1 MTSGQDIGR
10 LARSLFPGGRPG
22 WIMGDTDEDSAAR
35 TQQVISEGADVVF
48 EAAFLVDGL
57 YVRVDVLERGD
68 KGGWNLIE
76 VKSSTSFK
84 KEQAADVWFQMYVLG
99 LAGVQLD
106 SVEVMLCNAEYVL
119 DGELDLSQF
128 FRRQNVEKEFKKT
141 AEGFQTK
148 VGELYDV
155 LTLDSEPD
163 ALCLPYC
170 KDCLFKNYCWPEL
183 DSNDVMYLP
192 SLRPD
197 KVRKFREDGIQFIR
211 DLPDEVELTTH
222 QARMRDVIRFDRP
235 YISEGLN
242 DALDAVKFPAAF
254 VDFETYMPGIPKIQG
269 TRPFQILP
277 VQWSCHIVEA
287 DGTERH
293 FEFLHDS
300 QEDPRALFAESL
312 WNALQG
318 AESIIHY
325 SPFEITQIR
334 SLKEQ
339 GIRFGDELFEIF
351 DAKKVDLEKIIKEH
365 VMLRAFEGKTSIK
378 KTLPALVPNMGY
390 SGLAVQNGDAAVAE
404 FERMI
409 YGELTPIARAES
421 RANLLEYC
429 KLDTK
434 AMVEIY
440 AALRRLKP

>member
-1 MTSGQDIGR
+1 MSAGQDIGK
-10 LARSLFPGGRPG
+10 LARQLFPEGRFG
-22 WIMGDTDEDSAAR
+22 TEFGDTDEISAAR
-35 TQQVISEGADVVF
+35 TQQLINEGAPAIF

-57 YVRVDVLERGD
+57 YVRVDILEKGSA
-68 KGGWNLIE
+68 GGWNLIE

-84 KEQAADVWFQMYVLG
+84 KEQAADVWFQMHVLG
-99 LAGVQLD
+99 LAGIKLE
-106 SVEVMLCNAEYVL
+106 SVEVMLCNSDYVL
-119 DGELDLSQF
+119 DGELDLKQF
-128 FRRQNVEKEFKKT
+128 FRRQNVANEFKKT
-141 AEGFQTK
+141 AEAFLAR

-155 LTLDSEPD
+155 LTLADQPE
-163 ALCLPYC
+163 ALCLPTC
-170 KDCLFKNYCWPEL
+170 KDCLFKQYCWPEL

-192 SLRPD
+192 SLRGD

-211 DLPDEVELTTH
+211 DLPDDVELTVQ

-235 YISEGLN
+235 YISEDLGQ
-242 DALDAVKFPAAF
+242 ALGAVKFPAAF

-277 VQWSCHIVEA
+277 VQWSCHIVQA
-287 DGTERH
+287 DGAEEH

-300 QEDPRALFAESL
+300 QEDPRSLFASSL

-318 AESIIHY
+318 VESIIHY

-334 SLKEQ
+334 ALKEQ
-339 GIRFGDELFEIF
+339 GIQFGQELFELF

-365 VMLRAFEGKTSIK
+365 VMLREFEGKTSIK

-390 SGLAVQNGDAAVAE
+390 DGLAVQNGDAAVVE

-409 YGELTPIARAES
+409 YGNLTPEERAKS
-421 RANLLEYC
+421 RSDLLEYC

-440 AALRRLKP
+440 AALRRLQA